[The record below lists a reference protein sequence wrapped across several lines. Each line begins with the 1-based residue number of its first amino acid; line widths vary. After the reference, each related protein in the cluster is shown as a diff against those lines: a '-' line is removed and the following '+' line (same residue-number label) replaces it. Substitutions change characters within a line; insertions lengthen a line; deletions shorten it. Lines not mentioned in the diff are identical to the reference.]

1 MKENLKSRYKCGKN
15 GVEGKNMGVVKV
27 EIPVNTSNMANTL
40 YTNWLN
46 FYVYQVTPYLLS
58 ED

>member
-1 MKENLKSRYKCGKN
+1 MKSRYKWGKN

-27 EIPVNTSNMANTL
+27 EIPVNTSNVANTL